1 MFRFQQLPVTGRRP
15 PFPASLL
22 PIPSAR
28 DPCSPLGR
36 QEPSPSRT
44 AALAATEYR
53 QRRCQSVYTVAV
65 ATGRFW
71 LFRKYEVVAE
81 TKSAVL
87 CCDMNKVRA
96 ERGGQAMGPINPER
110 LRELQARSQG
120 RGSWGTEP
128 QDLGNCEARLPAQSN
143 LRLRRPR
150 RPIRRRP
157 GAPGR
162 RPPAPSPRPV

>member
-1 MFRFQQLPVTGRRP
+1 MSQAWELPRGAVFRFQQLSVSGRTP

-44 AALAATEYR
+44 SALAATEYR
-53 QRRCQSVYTVAV
+53 QRCCQPVYTVAV
-65 ATGRFW
+65 ATGGCW

-87 CCDMNKVRA
+87 CWLRIRSGPKEED
-96 ERGGQAMGPINPER
+96 ER
-110 LRELQARSQG
+110 
-120 RGSWGTEP
+120 WG
-128 QDLGNCEARLPAQSN
+128 
-143 LRLRRPR
+143 
-150 RPIRRRP
+150 
-157 GAPGR
+157 
-162 RPPAPSPRPV
+162 